1 MMNEIYHQLP
11 SITMAIQTFTKNFK
25 GCKPGPQYLDTV
37 TSNINIWKPQNIRLI
52 FFFSL
57 AYRHPSSQI
66 VGTIPLRVIHV
77 SEKYK
82 TKAET
87 ATTFQL
93 FNSNEAVSLIH
104 KTSLEQTQEYKLE
117 GPMYCIPI
125 LEYRPMW
132 LKKIKGQVPTIK
144 SLSQG
149 KKTKQKKTLKRGNEA
164 MTCNTCVLSP
174 MPGVSGPTHL
184 QKLWGSLI
192 L

>member
-1 MMNEIYHQLP
+1 MQTLP
-11 SITMAIQTFTKNFK
+11 PIFGHCNIKYK
-25 GCKPGPQYLDTV
+25 YLE
-37 TSNINIWKPQNIRLI
+37 TSEYKAD

-57 AYRHPSSQI
+57 AYQHPSSQI
-66 VGTIPLRVIHV
+66 VGTISLRVIHV

-87 ATTFQL
+87 ATKFQL
-93 FNSNEAVSLIH
+93 FNSNEVVSLIH
-104 KTSLEQTQEYKLE
+104 KTSLEQTQEYNLE

-149 KKTKQKKTLKRGNEA
+149 KKTKKTLKPGN
-164 MTCNTCVLSP
+164 S
-174 MPGVSGPTHL
+174 
-184 QKLWGSLI
+184 I
-192 L
+192 